1 MSDKPRIL
9 VVDDEPQ
16 LTRVLRTGLTSRGY
30 DVRAAADGLAG
41 FETFTDWHPDLVI
54 TDLAMPVMDG
64 LELCRRVRAISQVP
78 IIVLSAKGEEK
89 TKVEAL
95 DLGADDYITK
105 PFGIDELLARVR
117 ASLRR
122 AVTVTPE
129 PESTVLTTG
138 DFHIDLETRKVLVA
152 DRSEPG
158 DSSASAREDSN
169 ATAGESTREVHLTPK
184 EFDLLVYFVKHSGKV
199 LTHRTLLA
207 AIWGGNYV
215 EQNEYLRVFVGNL
228 RKKLE
233 PDPANPRYILTEP
246 WIGYRFNAG

>member
-1 MSDKPRIL
+1 MTDQPRIL

-16 LTRVLRTGLTSRGY
+16 LTRVLRTGLKSRGY

-41 FETFTDWHPDLVI
+41 FEAFNDWHPDLVI
-54 TDLAMPVMDG
+54 TDLAMPNVDG
-64 LELCRRVRAISQVP
+64 LELCRRLRAVSQVP

-95 DLGADDYITK
+95 DLGADDFVTK

-122 AVTVTPE
+122 ANAPPMNE
-129 PESTVLTTG
+129 ATTTILDSG
-138 DFHIDLETRKVLVA
+138 DFHVDLETREITVRGK
-152 DRSEPG
+152 PI
-158 DSSASAREDSN
+158 
-169 ATAGESTREVHLTPK
+169 HLTPK
-184 EFDLLVYFVKHSGKV
+184 EFDLLVYFIKHSGKV

-207 AIWGGNYV
+207 ALWGGNYV

-228 RKKLE
+228 RKKIE
-233 PDPANPRYILTEP
+233 PDAATPRYILTEP
-246 WIGYRFNAG
+246 WIGYRFDSGQN

>member
-1 MSDKPRIL
+1 MTDQPRIL

-16 LTRVLRTGLTSRGY
+16 LTRVLRTGLKSRGY

-41 FETFTDWHPDLVI
+41 FEAFTTWHPDLVI
-54 TDLAMPVMDG
+54 TDLAMPNVDG
-64 LELCRRVRAISQVP
+64 LELTRRLRAISQVP

-95 DLGADDYITK
+95 DLGADDFVTK

-122 AVTVTPE
+122 AKAP
-129 PESTVLTTG
+129 TTNEAAQTILDAG
-138 DFHIDLETRKVLVA
+138 DFHVDLESREITV
-152 DRSEPG
+152 RSKP
-158 DSSASAREDSN
+158 
-169 ATAGESTREVHLTPK
+169 VHLTPK
-184 EFDLLVYFVKHSGKV
+184 EFDLLVYFIRHSGKV

-207 AIWGGNYV
+207 ALWGGNYV

-233 PDPANPRYILTEP
+233 PEVATPRYILTEP
-246 WIGYRFNAG
+246 WIGYRFDPGL

>member
-1 MSDKPRIL
+1 MTNQARIL

-16 LTRVLRTGLTSRGY
+16 LTRVLRTGLKSRGY

-41 FETFTDWHPDLVI
+41 FEAFNDWHPDLVI
-54 TDLAMPVMDG
+54 TDLAMPNVDG
-64 LELCRRVRAISQVP
+64 LELCRRLRAVSTVP

-95 DLGADDYITK
+95 DLGADDFVTK

-122 AVTVTPE
+122 AKAPASNEATQ
-129 PESTVLTTG
+129 TTLDSG
-138 DFHIDLETRKVLVA
+138 DFHVDLETREITVRGK
-152 DRSEPG
+152 SI
-158 DSSASAREDSN
+158 
-169 ATAGESTREVHLTPK
+169 HLTPK
-184 EFDLLVYFVKHSGKV
+184 EFDLLVYFIKHSGKV

-207 AIWGGNYV
+207 ALWGGNYV

-228 RKKLE
+228 RKKIE
-233 PDPANPRYILTEP
+233 PDAASPRYILTEP
-246 WIGYRFNAG
+246 WIGYRFDPGQTI

>member
-1 MSDKPRIL
+1 MNSKPRIL

-16 LTRVLRTGLTSRGY
+16 LTRVLRTGLTSRGF

-41 FETFTDWHPDLVI
+41 FEIFSDWHPDLII
-54 TDLAMPVMDG
+54 TDLAMPNMDG

-78 IIVLSAKGEEK
+78 IIILSAKGEEK

-95 DLGADDYITK
+95 DIGADDFVTK

-122 AVTVTPE
+122 ANAGPTNGADKRLLE
-129 PESTVLTTG
+129 TG
-138 DFHIDLETRKVLVA
+138 DFRVDLDSRVVTVHG
-152 DRSEPG
+152 SEI
-158 DSSASAREDSN
+158 
-169 ATAGESTREVHLTPK
+169 HLTPK
-184 EFDLLVYFVKHSGKV
+184 EFDLLNYFLTHPGKV

-207 AIWGGNYV
+207 AVWGSNYV

-228 RKKLE
+228 RKKIE
-233 PDPANPRYILTEP
+233 KDAAAPRYIITEP
-246 WIGYRFNAG
+246 WIGYRFDPGE

>member
-1 MSDKPRIL
+1 MNEPLNKQARIL

-16 LTRVLRTGLTSRGY
+16 LTRVLRTGLKARGY
-30 DVRAAADGLAG
+30 DVRVAADGLSG

-54 TDLAMPVMDG
+54 TDLAMPNVDG
-64 LELCRRVRAISQVP
+64 LELCRRLRAVSQVP

-95 DLGADDYITK
+95 DLGADDFVTK

-122 AVTVTPE
+122 ASASPMNSVAQ
-129 PESTVLTTG
+129 TTLDSG
-138 DFHIDLETRKVLVA
+138 DFHVDLE
-152 DRSEPG
+152 S
-158 DSSASAREDSN
+158 REI
-169 ATAGESTREVHLTPK
+169 AVRGAPIHLTPK
-184 EFDLLVYFVKHSGKV
+184 EFDLLVYFIQHSGKV

-215 EQNEYLRVFVGNL
+215 EQNEYLRVFVGAL
-228 RKKLE
+228 RKKIE
-233 PDPANPRYILTEP
+233 PDSASPRYILTEP
-246 WIGYRFNAG
+246 WIGYRFDPGPTH

>member
-1 MSDKPRIL
+1 MSSHLPRIL

-16 LTRVLRTGLTSRGY
+16 LTRVLRTGLKSHGY

-41 FETFTDWHPDLVI
+41 FEAFNDWHPDLVI
-54 TDLAMPVMDG
+54 TDLAMPNVDG
-64 LELCRRVRAISQVP
+64 LELCRRVRAVSQVP

-95 DLGADDYITK
+95 DLGADDFVTK

-122 AVTVTPE
+122 ANTAPLNAATPTIL
-129 PESTVLTTG
+129 ESG
-138 DFHIDLETRKVLVA
+138 DFHVDLE
-152 DRSEPG
+152 S
-158 DSSASAREDSN
+158 REITVRDKPI
-169 ATAGESTREVHLTPK
+169 HLTPK
-184 EFDLLVYFVKHSGKV
+184 EFDLLVYFIKHAGKV

-207 AIWGGNYV
+207 ALWGGNYV

-228 RKKLE
+228 RKKIE
-233 PDPANPRYILTEP
+233 PDAASPRYILTEP
-246 WIGYRFNAG
+246 WIGYRFNPDQ